1 MKEKT
6 VNQSAIDGHTYRIF
20 SNDLNPKGT
29 VFGGRVMSILD
40 RLASIVAERHSE
52 KVCVTAS
59 VDSMHFLG
67 PAKQGENLICQV
79 AINKAWKTSMEIG
92 TRVLA
97 EAPRAGKKVH
107 ILSAYFTFVALD
119 DEDFPTKVPKVI
131 PETTDQIRR
140 YDEAELRRT
149 LRFAA
154 SQEIKALRKKR

>member
-1 MKEKT
+1 MEGKT
-6 VNQSAIDGHTYRIF
+6 VNESSIEGHTYRIF

-40 RLASIVAERHSE
+40 RLASIVSERHSGR
-52 KVCVTAS
+52 VCVTVS

-67 PAKQGENLICQV
+67 PAKQGETLICKIS
-79 AINKAWKTSMEIG
+79 INRSWNTSMEIG
-92 TRVLA
+92 AQVTA
-97 EAPRAGKKVH
+97 EKPRTGERNH

-119 DEDFPTKVPKVI
+119 DNDKPTEVPTVI
-131 PETTDQIRR
+131 PETPEQKRR

-154 SQEIKALRKKR
+154 TKEIKAHRKER